1 MILYICGHDFHYEME
16 NLCRVFFPNEKITV
30 SDTLPESGA
39 PEVETYLDG
48 ASGGY
53 SVRVRVNVGD
63 KTETRSAEVPKTD
76 EPEKD
81 ECERTMARE
90 LFSALSAVTG
100 YVPPWGILTGVRP
113 SKLMLK
119 LIESL
124 GEKGAYDYFTKKL
137 LVSEPKARLAQ
148 SVAGTEQEI
157 AALGDECSFSLYIA
171 IPFCPSRC
179 SYCSF
184 VSHSITNANAAK
196 LLPVYVDDL
205 CRELEITGKIV
216 RDIGLRLESI
226 YIGGGTPTTLEPHH
240 LKAIFDRLK
249 ANFDFSKIKE
259 FTLEAGRPDTITKDK
274 LYEAKQGGVNR
285 ISINPQTMNEQT
297 LKRVGRKH
305 TPDMVRKCFEMARKM
320 GFDNIN
326 MDLIAGL
333 PEETVDMFKYSLDE
347 VIKLDPENITVHSM
361 CVKRAASL
369 RFSDAELA
377 KANDMNEMLSYTQ
390 KHMEKT
396 GRKPYY
402 MYRQKNISGN
412 LENVGYAKDG
422 CMSTYNINIME
433 EKQTIIALGGGGS
446 TKIVMDDRIER
457 VFNFKDPLEY
467 IRRFDEI
474 LKKKDEILD
483 ILAGEKNG

>member
-1 MILYICGHDFHYEME
+1 MIKIESKKNKFTYNVYHVTKAFYPKEDIVQTVD
-16 NLCRVFFPNEKITV
+16 EKQEPLVKIH
-30 SDTLPESGA
+30 LPEGTCFSLA
-39 PEVETYLDG
+39 PEECVQ
-48 ASGGY
+48 
-53 SVRVRVNVGD
+53 
-63 KTETRSAEVPKTD
+63 TEDVQE
-76 EPEKD
+76 EKRD
-81 ECERTMARE
+81 VTKKVYQFLSKQTGQE
-90 LFSALSAVTG
+90 LA
-100 YVPPWGILTGVRP
+100 WGMLTGVRP
-113 SKLMLK
+113 TKLVMQKIEQGMTKEEIFEFLK
-119 LIESL
+119 EQYCVGDKKAQI
-124 GEKGAYDYFTKKL
+124 AY
-137 LVSEPKARLAQ
+137 
-148 SVAGTEQEI
+148 EI
-157 AALGDECSFSLYIA
+157 ACREKALFDQLDCKNGYSLYA
-171 IPFCPSRC
+171 GIPFCPSIC

-184 VSHSITNANAAK
+184 SSSPIAEWKDQVDCYLDAMIKELKATAK
-196 LLPVYVDDL
+196 LMQ
-205 CRELEITGKIV
+205 GKTLDTV
-216 RDIGLRLESI
+216 